1 MTAPVAYAPAE
12 PDVHRADTGTV
23 NDVVVAVIVVVGL
36 AVVGAVAGLVWM
48 VWTPARPPAQI
59 LGGGQYI
66 PDETEA
72 FIAGDGRFLVVTAV
86 IGLGAALLA
95 WFTRRHNRGV
105 AVSAAL
111 VVGGLVGAALTE
123 LVGHLTGGGS
133 AAGRVV
139 TASSGQQFRLTQHLP
154 LSVHTSGLLMIEA
167 AVAVLVY
174 GMFAAFT
181 VHDDLGH
188 PDPVRDRVQRAAAPP
203 TTAPPMMAPP
213 SVDAGGHPQYGWG
226 YGDAAGPAQQGDL
239 PPQ

>member
-1 MTAPVAYAPAE
+1 MTAPVACAPVAQG
-12 PDVHRADTGTV
+12 VQRADAGTV
-23 NDVVVAVIVVVGL
+23 NDVVVAGVVTVGL
-36 AVVGAVAGLVWM
+36 ALVGALAGLVWV

-59 LGGGQYI
+59 LGRGQYI

-72 FIAGDGRFLVVTAV
+72 FIAGDGRFLVVTTV
-86 IGLGAALLA
+86 IGLGAALIA

-111 VVGGLVGAALTE
+111 VVGGLAGAALTE
-123 LVGHLTGGGS
+123 IVGHLTGGGS
-133 AAGRVV
+133 ATGRLV
-139 TASSGQQFRLTQHLP
+139 TATSGQRFRLTQHLP
-154 LSVHTSGLLMIEA
+154 LSLHTSGLLMIEA

-174 GMFAAFT
+174 GMLAAFT
-181 VHDDLGH
+181 VHDDLGR
-188 PDPVRDRVQRAAAPP
+188 PDPVRDRVQRAAVAPM
-203 TTAPPMMAPP
+203 AAPP